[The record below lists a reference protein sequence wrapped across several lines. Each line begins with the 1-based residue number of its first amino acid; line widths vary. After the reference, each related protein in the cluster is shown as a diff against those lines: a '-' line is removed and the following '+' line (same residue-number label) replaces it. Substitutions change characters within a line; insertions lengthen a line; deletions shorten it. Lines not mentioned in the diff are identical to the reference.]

1 MGMSTDDGD
10 PMPIKSASIGAAA
23 EISRPDATNPSI
35 FLRLNRDEPRTREL
49 AWHQFYQRYGSIIAS
64 FARRFGVAPHDVED
78 IVQDVLIGFY
88 ATSPRFTYDPAKGRF
103 RSYLKS
109 CTCHLVQRHAARR
122 SKHAAQ
128 SLASV
133 DAEAIEVDQAW
144 NDIWEQEQLRRAI
157 ELLRA
162 EVGNTRTFQAFE
174 LYVIQDLPPAEVS
187 ERLSLHVDNVYRSKE
202 SVAKLLRE
210 KLAAIRAEDE

>member
-1 MGMSTDDGD
+1 M
-10 PMPIKSASIGAAA
+10 
-23 EISRPDATNPSI
+23 
-35 FLRLNRDEPRTREL
+35 
-49 AWHQFYQRYGSIIAS
+49 
-64 FARRFGVAPHDVED
+64 APHDVED